1 MASPVAAPVSA
12 PVGVDAGRAGS
23 SIVRQTTRRGP
34 PLPSRATRGDPR
46 AAPAMAAHA
55 RARSAMRPGW
65 RVASSTRRG
74 RRRSRSLDCRWHAEA
89 AGRPKA
95 PVAFAAPLPVGMAAE
110 AELMDVLLCD
120 RWPAWRA
127 REALMGAILP
137 GWSLTDVE
145 DVWLGAPALAAAV
158 CAADYRIALGGD
170 VDAASL
176 ADAAERVIGA
186 RSVFRTREK
195 GGSSVRYDLRPLLE
209 SVEIGAGSAGRAPG
223 PHPVRPA
230 TRQRAPGGGRRGA
243 RRRARPRPGHRRDRA
258 RTTRPDIA
266 G

>member
-1 MASPVAAPVSA
+1 MDPRPEPAPAAILEPRQRWRLTLARA
-12 PVGVDAGRAGS
+12 PHAPRLAGRELNEAWETALQVAGLPLA
-23 SIVRQTTRRGP
+23 RGGG
-34 PLPSRATRGDPR
+34 T
-46 AAPAMAAHA
+46 
-55 RARSAMRPGW
+55 
-65 RVASSTRRG
+65 
-74 RRRSRSLDCRWHAEA
+74 
-89 AGRPKA
+89 RPKA
-95 PVAFAAPLPVGMAAE
+95 PVAFAAPLPIGMAAE

-170 VDAASL
+170 VDTASL

-209 SVEIGAGSAGRAPG
+209 SVEISAGR
-223 PHPVRPA
+223 PVVLRVRTRFDPQLGNGRPEEVVA
-230 TRQRAPGGGRRGA
+230 ALA
-243 RRRARPRPGHRRDRA
+243 DELGHDLVIDEIVRERLVL
-258 RTTRPDIA
+258 T
-266 G
+266 